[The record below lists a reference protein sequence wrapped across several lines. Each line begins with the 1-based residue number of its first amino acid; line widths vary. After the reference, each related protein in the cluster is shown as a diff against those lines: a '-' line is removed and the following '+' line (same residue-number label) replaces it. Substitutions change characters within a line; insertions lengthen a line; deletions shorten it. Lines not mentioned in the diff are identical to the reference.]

1 LSNVKKPKATRRRG
15 SFADFV
21 GVLKDVEEFKE
32 KTSVEVQHMIPD
44 LWMEKYRKESI
55 GNPNG
60 LFHRPRPPTP
70 CHPAPAGARAWGQP
84 ARPALP
90 ALAHALPGRCP
101 RHPAPAAGQRWRPQA
116 GHRPASPGRGPGDGA
131 AARLGL
137 LLKRLIQKLRGA
149 AEARRLRRVRML
161 GQRARERDWCT
172 RVEACCALL

>member
-1 LSNVKKPKATRRRG
+1 VKKPKATRRRG

-70 CHPAPAGARAWGQP
+70 RHRESMSMHHSLGEDAVRAVYM
-84 ARPALP
+84 
-90 ALAHALPGRCP
+90 PGR
-101 RHPAPAAGQRWRPQA
+101 
-116 GHRPASPGRGPGDGA
+116 SPSGSMAWMR
-131 AARLGL
+131 
-137 LLKRLIQKLRGA
+137 
-149 AEARRLRRVRML
+149 ARRLR
-161 GQRARERDWCT
+161 
-172 RVEACCALL
+172 